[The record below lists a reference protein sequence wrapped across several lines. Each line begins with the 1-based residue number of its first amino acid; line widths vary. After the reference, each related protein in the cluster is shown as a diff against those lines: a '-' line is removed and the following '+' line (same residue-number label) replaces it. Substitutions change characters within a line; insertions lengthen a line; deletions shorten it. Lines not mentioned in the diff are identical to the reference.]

1 MKAAIY
7 DRYGS
12 PDVIGIREITDPK
25 PGLDEVLI
33 RMHAVS
39 VNPVD
44 WKVVKGN
51 LKMFTGNKFPKYVG
65 IEGTGI
71 IEETG
76 AGVTCLQKGQR
87 VFVGL
92 DYRGGACAEIVC
104 THAGKV
110 IPLDDSLGFEEAST
124 MAIAG
129 MTALQG
135 LRDKGKIKPGM
146 SVLINGATGGVGTYA
161 VQIAKVFGADITA
174 VCSKTGFELVK
185 NLGAAELIDYR
196 TEDFTRKNKKYDI
209 ILDTI
214 GNLSFCKVKRVMKK
228 KAVYVNISPN
238 IRLFLISFITKLLPG
253 KKLKTFRLNPDMKDL
268 REVMKL
274 IVNKK
279 IKVIIDRIYPFE
291 ETAKAFQ
298 YSSTER
304 AKGKII
310 IKIK

>member
-1 MKAAIY
+1 MKAAVY
-7 DRYGS
+7 DHYGN
-12 PDVIGIREITDPK
+12 PDVIEIKEITDPK
-25 PGLDEVLI
+25 PGHNEVLI

-51 LKMFTGNKFPKYVG
+51 LKMFTGSKFPKFVG

-76 AGVTCLQKGQR
+76 TDVKNLEKGQR

-92 DYRGGACAEIVC
+92 DYHGGACAELVR
-104 THAGKV
+104 ANARKV
-110 IPLDDSLGFEEAST
+110 IPLDDSVGFEEGST

-135 LRDKGKIKPGM
+135 LRDKGKIKSGM
-146 SVLINGATGGVGTYA
+146 AVLINGASGGVGTYA
-161 VQIAKVFGADITA
+161 MQIARIYGAEITA
-174 VCSKTGFELVK
+174 VCSKASFELVK
-185 NLGAAELIDYR
+185 DLGADELIDYH
-196 TEDFTRKNKKYDI
+196 TEDFTKKDKKYDI
-209 ILDTI
+209 IFDTI
-214 GNLSFCKVKRVMKK
+214 GNLRFLKVKKVMKK
-228 KAVYVNISPN
+228 NAVYVNISPT
-238 IRLFLISFITKLLPG
+238 IILFLISFITRFFPG
-253 KKLKTFRLNPDMKDL
+253 KKLKTFRLDPDTEDL
-268 REVMKL
+268 KEIMKL
-274 IVNKK
+274 IADKK
-279 IKVIIDRIYPFE
+279 LRVIIDRIYPFG

-310 IKIK
+310 IKIR